1 MQSLEKKDVIFGAG
15 RVYTVVVPG
24 PKWKSWVKYG
34 FIDRRDYKVQWSSFD
49 NDSEEH
55 AIIDGA
61 SSFILPGQ
69 VKQAKNS
76 SYFAATITGEDEAK
90 TVTVYV
96 RKEGSAV
103 KIIGFDR
110 SW

>member
-1 MQSLEKKDVIFGAG
+1 MIASLRSQEHPPASTGEQL
-15 RVYTVVVPG
+15 RVLDLQ
-24 PKWKSWVKYG
+24 VKYG
-34 FIDRRDYKVQWSSFD
+34 FIDSRDYKVQWSSFD

-61 SSFILPGQ
+61 ISVTLPGR

-103 KIIGFDR
+103 KIIGIDR